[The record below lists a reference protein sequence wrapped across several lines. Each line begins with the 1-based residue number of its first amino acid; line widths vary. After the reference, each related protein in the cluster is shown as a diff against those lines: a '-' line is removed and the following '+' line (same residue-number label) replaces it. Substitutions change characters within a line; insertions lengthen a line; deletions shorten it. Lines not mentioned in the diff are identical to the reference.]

1 MLEILDKSLPLS
13 YKFVP
18 ADTMNISNFL
28 PPAPLVVG
36 RNRSTETII
45 DWGKHSGSR
54 VLNHLYMHKAK
65 WPRPVTIWG
74 SPSPD
79 LLQPSPSLTL
89 TRQFVGPCCELD
101 C

>member
-54 VLNHLYMHKAK
+54 VLNHLHMHKAK
-65 WPRPVTIWG
+65 MAPPCYDLGITKPRP
-74 SPSPD
+74 
-79 LLQPSPSLTL
+79 LAA
-89 TRQFVGPCCELD
+89 
-101 C
+101 